1 MLEGV
6 IFDFNGTLFWDSDK
20 NERAWRAFARK
31 YTGRDVPDEAFERLH
46 GVPNGPTI
54 AYLLGRTPPDDE
66 VRALSREKEAIYY
79 EACLN
84 DPDGMRLAPGAE
96 RMLTEMERLSVPRAI
111 ATSAD
116 IDNVNF
122 YFEHLGLERWFARER
137 VVYPDGTMRG
147 KPAPDCFL
155 EAARRLALAP
165 SKVAVVEDSSTGIE
179 AARAAG
185 VGRLIG
191 IASGSAAKAGE
202 DVTIIRDFFGWRE
215 WFYSSA
221 RPTGR
226 NAAMRVPRPGQ
237 DSASK

>member
-20 NERAWRAFARK
+20 NERAWRVFAKK
-31 YTGRDVPDEAFERLH
+31 YTGRDVPGEAFERLH

-54 AYLLGRTPPDDE
+54 AYLLGRELPDDE
-66 VRALSREKEAIYY
+66 VRALAMEKEAIYY

-84 DPDGMRLAPGAE
+84 DPGGMCLAPGAE
-96 RMLTEMERLSVPRAI
+96 PMLDEMKRLAIPCAI

-116 IDNVNF
+116 IENVNF
-122 YFEHLGLERWFARER
+122 YFEHLGLERWFARGR
-137 VVYPDGTMRG
+137 VVYSDGTRRG

-165 SKVAVVEDSSTGIE
+165 ARLAVVEDSSIGIE

-202 DVTIIRDFFGWRE
+202 DVTIIRDFFGWRD
-215 WFYSSA
+215 WFYSSGL
-221 RPTGR
+221 PTGR
-226 NAAMRVPRPGQ
+226 NAAMRVPSPGQ

>member
-54 AYLLGRTPPDDE
+54 ACLLGRTPPDDE

-96 RMLTEMERLSVPRAI
+96 RMLTEMERLSIPRAI